1 MSDIHEDAMV
11 SVQNALLIYFI
22 NILHQQMA
30 SATPEAFM
38 TNSHPTHLQIHQK
51 KVKLSFTTRVQN
63 RISVKLQLCKYAVL
77 LNICAPLCS
86 FIRSILPCLNKS
98 TAADRT
104 NLQALLRTADS
115 VALLE

>member
-1 MSDIHEDAMV
+1 
-11 SVQNALLIYFI
+11 
-22 NILHQQMA
+22 MA
-30 SATPEAFM
+30 SASPEAFV
-38 TNSHPTHLQIHQK
+38 TKIHTQHTYKSTKK
-51 KVKLSFTTRVQN
+51 KVKLSFRTRVQN
-63 RISVKLQLCKYAVL
+63 RISLKLQLCKYAVL